1 MLQLRFLRGRKN
13 RPSVGGRS
21 GDDVDGTHCNA
32 METSW
37 RQALRRNGSREH
49 AAWLLWS
56 YGALWWQPSRHGSVG
71 WGLQP
76 LWRKGALGGQALG
89 HDGAVGWRLQTV
101 QCKGAL
107 GREALGCNGTVMV
120 AAASLVA
127 RGSLGVAGS
136 GQGNLG
142 SWAVLMVHIR
152 GVIPIKDEQCPSTFP
167 AVTGHGDGKTVPN
180 KNSAR
185 AGQRREVRCN

>member
-21 GDDVDGTHCNA
+21 GGDVDGPHCNA

-107 GREALGCNGTVMV
+107 GREALGCNGTVWWPLQ
-120 AAASLVA
+120 ALWREGA
-127 RGSLGVAGS
+127 LGWQVRAKGTLGAGCTD
-136 GQGNLG
+136 GAHQ
-142 SWAVLMVHIR
+142 